1 MKKHITLKCALILGT
16 LTGII
21 ALCTSCTNSEAA
33 STGMDPRV
41 VADCLFT
48 VMEADR
54 AIYTKKIVSRIKKE
68 GKIDAVEEWED
79 SGNMHLPLPAQMFRM
94 AAERAKDSKHNSA
107 GFFYQLKS
115 PWPINAQ
122 NKPTT
127 DVEKEGFDFVV
138 ANGGDEPFY
147 GEETIGGKKY
157 FTAIYADVAVADACV
172 TCHNDHEDT
181 PKTDFEL
188 GDVMGGVV
196 LRLPAD

>member
-1 MKKHITLKCALILGT
+1 MKAKI
-16 LTGII
+16 II
-21 ALCTSCTNSEAA
+21 ALTILGATVATTLLSGCGQEAQAA
-33 STGMDPRV
+33 SGIDHKV

-54 AIYTKKIVSRIKKE
+54 AVYTKKVISRIKKE

-79 SGNMHLPLPAQMFRM
+79 SGNLHLPLPAQMFRM
-94 AAERAKDSKHNSA
+94 GAERAKESKHNSA

-115 PWPINAQ
+115 PWPINKQ
-122 NKPTT
+122 NKPTS
-127 DVEKEGFDFVV
+127 DLEKEGFDFVV
-138 ANGGDEPFY
+138 ANGGEEPFY
-147 GEETIGGKKY
+147 GDEVIDGKKY
-157 FTAIYADVAVADACV
+157 FTAIYADVAVSKACV

-196 LRLPAD
+196 LRLPY